1 MNYQSWLKTV
11 PTFFTDDSLWK
22 MKAYRVSLFL
32 ADIGWHDVSK
42 LDRDGRTRRIANQ
55 LYRSLGS
62 VGANLAEGYSRNT
75 GKDRARFYAYSLG
88 SARESRDR
96 YYKGRHVLGE
106 QVVNHRL
113 PFVTETIQLLLV
125 MIPQQR
131 HFDKALRE
139 QNALYHVDTS
149 SIAEESISTPTLD
162 QLLNDV
168 PLPD

>member
-1 MNYQSWLKTV
+1 MKYQSWLKTV
-11 PTFFTDDSLWK
+11 PTSLTNDSLWK

-42 LDRDGRTRRIANQ
+42 LNQDGRTRKIADQ
-55 LYRSLGS
+55 LYRALGS

-88 SARESRDR
+88 SARESRDW
-96 YYKGRHVLGE
+96 YYKGRHILGE
-106 QVVNHRL
+106 QVINHRL
-113 PFVTETIQLLLV
+113 QFLSEVIQLLLV

-131 HFDKALRE
+131 HFNKNLRKP
-139 QNALYHVDTS
+139 NAIYDVNTNDGIETAV
-149 SIAEESISTPTLD
+149 SIPISEE
-162 QLLNDV
+162 LLNTV